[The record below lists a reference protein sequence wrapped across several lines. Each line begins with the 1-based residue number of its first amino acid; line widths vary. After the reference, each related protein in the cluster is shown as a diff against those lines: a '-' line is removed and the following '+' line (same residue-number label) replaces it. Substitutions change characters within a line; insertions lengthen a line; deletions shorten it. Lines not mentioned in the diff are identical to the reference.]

1 MKTIKLENQNV
12 KVVTE
17 ALNAASKLEPGD
29 YEFET
34 NVGTCMVRKGD
45 TRRIL
50 YRDGKMITPKALRD
64 LLRVTPGQPEA
75 PEPKNSGKTE
85 NVIATKQLDKKYKKK
100 KIIKAL
106 EAAPPLKKK
115 KLAKAILGF
124 EKVAGKKVTG
134 HEILSCLAEIKDDI
148 KAGKL
153 KALFDEL

>member
-1 MKTIKLENQNV
+1 MKTIRLENQDV
-12 KVVTE
+12 KAVTE
-17 ALNAASKLEPGD
+17 ALNAAAKLSPGD
-29 YEFET
+29 YEFNT
-34 NVGTCMVRKGD
+34 NIGTCMVRKGE

-64 LLRVTPGQPEA
+64 LLREA
-75 PEPKNSGKTE
+75 PEQSEETENAGKPE
-85 NVIATKQLDKKYKKK
+85 NVITTKQLDKKYKKK

-115 KLAKAILGF
+115 KLAKAIVGF
-124 EKVAGKKVTG
+124 EKVAGKKVSG

-148 KAGKL
+148 KAEKL